1 VKALAEHGPEA
12 SGGRASTTEA
22 DDAAR
27 LALNELPEALL
38 ITYDEDLRV
47 VLAAGQVLERL
58 GRPPAYRPGEPLEHA
73 FPTPLWST
81 LEPLLRSGLEGETR
95 SREIWTEDERCV
107 AVDIGPLQAEADEAE
122 GGSAAGPVRGMAVMV
137 DATERRRAELLA
149 ARDGFEEVFERA
161 PLGTGLLDLE
171 GRWMLVNRALCDIT
185 GYTSEELVGK
195 RFDGI
200 VHPDDAYAVR
210 DARTRLLAAELPA
223 LTFELRYFDASG
235 ETVAGLLAVS
245 LVRDGEGAPVH
256 FIAQLQDVSERRELE
271 DQLRR
276 LADHDELTGLR
287 SRGLF
292 LNDLH
297 LQVARCRRYGE
308 VAGLMVIDVDGMR
321 ALNSEHGRDAGDTA
335 LTAVARALTRR
346 LRQTDLVARVGGD
359 EFAVLLPHIDAEGL
373 SVVVEGIERVVP
385 ACGVDVG
392 TTVLHPRALVGATLI
407 DELTA
412 DAQSA
417 LDAAVRSM
425 HGSVRQP

>member
-1 VKALAEHGPEA
+1 ME
-12 SGGRASTTEA
+12 T
-22 DDAAR
+22 DAAAR
-27 LALNELPEALL
+27 MALNELPEALL
-38 ITYDEDLRV
+38 IAYDEDLRF
-47 VLAAGQVLERL
+47 VLAAGQALDRL
-58 GRPPAYRPGEPLEHA
+58 GSPPAYRPGEPLEQA
-73 FPTPLWST
+73 FPAQLWST

-95 SREIWTEDERCV
+95 SREIWTEEERCV
-107 AVDIGPLQAEADEAE
+107 AVEIGPLHA
-122 GGSAAGPVRGMAVMV
+122 AAGDPEGAPPAGAARGMAVLL

-149 ARDGFEEVFERA
+149 AHDGFEQVFERA
-161 PLGTGLLDLE
+161 PLGTGLLDLQ
-171 GRWMLVNRALCDIT
+171 GRWMLVNRALCDIA
-185 GYTSEELVGK
+185 GYTSDELVGK

-200 VHPDDAYAVR
+200 VHPDDAQGLI
-210 DARTRLLAAELPA
+210 DARTRLLAAEAPA

-235 ETVAGLLAVS
+235 ETVAALLAVS

-256 FIAQLQDVSERRELE
+256 FIAQLQDISDRRELE

-308 VAGLMVIDVDGMR
+308 VAGLMVIDIDGMR
-321 ALNSEHGRDAGDTA
+321 ALNSEHGREAGDLA

-373 SVVVEGIERVVP
+373 SVVVEGIERAIP

-392 TTVLHPRALVGATLI
+392 TKVLHPRAMVGATLI

-412 DAQSA
+412 DSQSA
-417 LDAAVRSM
+417 LDAAVGSM
-425 HGSVRQP
+425 HDLARGR

>member
-12 SGGRASTTEA
+12 FAGHASATETE
-22 DDAAR
+22 DAAR

-38 ITYDEDLRV
+38 IAYDENLRF
-47 VLAAGQVLERL
+47 VLAAGQVLDRL
-58 GRPPAYRPGEPLEHA
+58 GSPPAYRPGEPLEQA
-73 FPTPLWST
+73 FPAPLWST

-95 SREIWTEDERCV
+95 SREIWTDEERCV
-107 AVDIGPLQAEADEAE
+107 AVDIGPLQAAADAN
-122 GGSAAGPVRGMAVMV
+122 GPGAGSARGMAVMV
-137 DATERRRAELLA
+137 DATERRRAELIA
-149 ARDGFEEVFERA
+149 AQDGFEEVFERA
-161 PLGTGLLDLE
+161 PLGTGLFDLE

-200 VHPDDAYAVR
+200 VHPDDAHAVV
-210 DARTRLLAAELPA
+210 DARTRLLAAEVPA

-235 ETVAGLLAVS
+235 ETVAALLAVS
-245 LVRDGEGAPVH
+245 LVRDGAGAPLH
-256 FIAQLQDVSERRELE
+256 FVAQLQDISERRKLE

-308 VAGLMVIDVDGMR
+308 VAGLMVIDIDGMR
-321 ALNSEHGRDAGDTA
+321 GLNSEHGRAAGDMA

-392 TTVLHPRALVGATLI
+392 TTVLHPRAMVGATLI

-412 DAQSA
+412 DSQSA

-425 HGSVRQP
+425 HAPARRA